1 LSLDRIL
8 GIEIATESN
17 HDLTEA
23 YGVRRSIPEKET
35 KALIALSGGVCAFPG
50 CHKRLVEHGN
60 DLDAAAFLGEMA
72 HIVAD
77 SRQGPRGDSP
87 MSDEER
93 DRHTNLLLL
102 CGDHHKTID
111 SQPRT
116 CSVSVLRRI
125 KEDHEGRIL
134 RATGGKV
141 EVRTPILI
149 REVIHSTLL
158 AVTHLPAAV
167 FAAPCAFHDR
177 QDDQVRERIRFPD
190 DDTQLVR
197 FLLRDGKLFTFH
209 NLKDPKGPFRDV
221 INQKGVEMLRSEQ
234 LWDDPEGHR
243 RYVTLLNKGLYKYAA
258 RKRVRYDPAHKR
270 FFFEAVVPGE
280 PRQEQYRP
288 LNAKHKIKRN
298 VVSQPKS
305 RAGSLLSNF
314 WWHLAVGLTFQRN
327 DKRQWSISIRPERHL
342 TSDGVTP
349 LAPKQIGRR
358 VTKKKARMWNDI
370 YLGEVN
376 FWRDFLSGGGPK
388 IVLNFGDQ
396 SAVIDT
402 EMLTFI
408 VDWPGI
414 PGDTKPFTNTTYDMD
429 ISSQSEFDDALT
441 GDDLEL
447 DWGDDEE
454 IGEDQDD

>member
-1 LSLDRIL
+1 MSR
-8 GIEIATESN
+8 N
-17 HDLTEA
+17 
-23 YGVRRSIPEKET
+23 IPDKEM
-35 KALIALSGGVCAFPG
+35 KALIALSGGVCAFPDCG
-50 CHKRLVEHGN
+50 KRLIEPGN
-60 DLDAAAFLGEMA
+60 ADDPAVFLGEMA

-87 MSDEER
+87 MSDEDR

-111 SQPRT
+111 SQPQT
-116 CSVSVLRRI
+116 FSVSVLRRI
-125 KEDHEGRIL
+125 KEDHEGRIH
-134 RATGGKV
+134 RATGGPV
-141 EVRTPILI
+141 NQPAPPLT
-149 REVIHSTLL
+149 REVIHSSLL

-167 FAAPCAFHDR
+167 FAAPCGFHDG
-177 QDDQVRERIRFPD
+177 QDDQVKERLRFPD
-190 DDTQLVR
+190 DPAQLVR

-209 NLKDPKGPFRDV
+209 NLKDPRGPFRDV
-221 INQKGVEMLRSEQ
+221 INQKGVEMIRSERF
-234 LWDDPEGHR
+234 WDEPEGHR

-258 RKRVRYDPAHKR
+258 RKRIRFDPAHRR
-270 FFFEAVVPGE
+270 FFFEALTPGE

-288 LNAKHKIKRN
+288 LNAKGKKRRN
-298 VVSQPKS
+298 VVWQPKNKATGQA
-305 RAGSLLSNF
+305 RNF
-314 WWHLAVGLTFQRN
+314 WWHLAVGLTFLRT
-327 DKRQWSISIRPERHL
+327 DRRQWCMSIRPERHL

-358 VTKKKARMWNDI
+358 VTSKKARMWNDI

-376 FWRDFLSGGGPK
+376 FWRDYLSGGNPK

-402 EMLTFI
+402 EMLPFE

-414 PGDTKPFTNTTYDMD
+414 PGDSKPFTNTTYDMD
-429 ISSQSEFDDALT
+429 LFSRSEYDDALA

-454 IGEDQDD
+454 READEDE